1 MIIIKLED
9 SLVWNKCYLK
19 AVDSLLIHALVN
31 ISHLLCESFEEL
43 LERKKKSCIRNLTP
57 FITTK
62 IILMASF
69 GKTIF
74 KDHYHLI
81 CDLVTI
87 LTIDTNLAPGAK
99 CILEVSAS
107 EVPPVLKKLVSKEV
121 TLEAA
126 RLCLCDV
133 ILFNLAGRRK
143 TCNWLGII
151 QKVSKIYFF
160 QVIIHFKYTIFN
172 AIIFGV
178 NGACL
183 AKKNEAREQP

>member
-1 MIIIKLED
+1 
-9 SLVWNKCYLK
+9 
-19 AVDSLLIHALVN
+19 
-31 ISHLLCESFEEL
+31 
-43 LERKKKSCIRNLTP
+43 
-57 FITTK
+57 
-62 IILMASF
+62 MASF

-143 TCNWLGII
+143 TCN
-151 QKVSKIYFF
+151 
-160 QVIIHFKYTIFN
+160 
-172 AIIFGV
+172 
-178 NGACL
+178 
-183 AKKNEAREQP
+183 